1 MGGRIMSKL
10 KKLRSIVRE
19 EILNEVNPEAEIYKK
34 LDKITDQVFLLI
46 GKYHH
51 KVDMNKAVKTWMMGL
66 HARLKKQKVGWK

>member
-1 MGGRIMSKL
+1 MGDRIMSKL

-51 KVDMNKAVKTWMMGL
+51 KVD
-66 HARLKKQKVGWK
+66 R